1 MSDCERFAHIA
12 QDKWATVS
20 ESLRLIRGNERMSDL
35 LKKICLQ
42 KSKILFFNFFS
53 MFYIHFF
60 WKNEQIP
67 HFLLLVSKVSQSLT
81 WLTKNERC
89 ERIAQVTHQKRA
101 TMSDS
106 LRSLTEN
113 ERPWA
118 NRSGGSPKM
127 SESLVFLSKFFRKK
141 KSHSLRK
148 PMSEFPA
155 LIRRT
160 KPDLIILGIL
170 RFA

>member
-12 QDKWATVS
+12 EDKWATVS

-67 HFLLLVSKVSQSLT
+67 HFLFFSEQS
-81 WLTKNERC
+81 ES
-89 ERIAQVTHQKRA
+89 IPHVAHQKWA
-101 TMSDS
+101 MWANCSGHSPKKSDHERFAQFAQRKWKIVNKS
-106 LRSLTEN
+106 LRSLTKN
-113 ERPWA
+113 EWIAHFFERIAHFWA
-118 NRSGGSPKM
+118 KHKRFSRKSDERIPSPA
-127 SESLVFLSKFFRKK
+127 RK
-141 KSHSLRK
+141 S
-148 PMSEFPA
+148 
-155 LIRRT
+155 
-160 KPDLIILGIL
+160 
-170 RFA
+170 